1 MQRWVNDAFPI
12 YRQLIINL
20 TCSSSPLELPIHPSI
35 QPYTLHEILTYLSIQ
50 LVQLSAYCQSI
61 TKYRHHR
68 VKAML
73 LQMEEK

>member
-1 MQRWVNDAFPI
+1 MLNIFEKKND
-12 YRQLIINL
+12 INL
-20 TCSSSPLELPIHPSI
+20 GGNINNEILNNEILSSHPSN
-35 QPYTLHEILTYLSIQ
+35 QPYTLHDILTYLSIQ
-50 LVQLSAYCQSI
+50 VVQLSAYCQSL